1 MRDSIEWDI
10 LARREILSYAAA
22 APSPLNTQPWRVA
35 LPASLRAEIFIELP
49 RLLQKLD
56 PRCRQAVISLGA
68 FIENFDLASR
78 HAGFIPDITY
88 FPSGWPE
95 PRLDFEA
102 PVARLDLTWNENLQ
116 EDPLFGHIISRRSD
130 RRTYKKTEI
139 SPDCFGILTSSFDAE
154 PAPIS
159 LGYTTHGSLKD
170 EIAGYLVKAMEIE
183 LSDHARFREIKAWMR
198 SPPENSE
205 RLATGLTCS
214 QLGMSSISS
223 WYTRFI
229 LRLRNRS
236 GKDEIL
242 KRTLISLARKQA
254 HSAAAFGWIT
264 TKEDHRIGQV
274 RAGRAYERVHLSAAL
289 IGLSLQPMTQIIRDY
304 EDMQDLRRNFL
315 GILGIP
321 ETHTIQ
327 MFFRLG
333 YGGSGSSSPRLSPD
347 EFII

>member
-1 MRDSIEWDI
+1 
-10 LARREILSYAAA
+10 LSYAAA
-22 APSPLNTQPWRVA
+22 APSPLNTQPWRVS
-35 LPASLRAEIFIELP
+35 LPSSLRAEIFIEPP
-49 RLLQKLD
+49 RLLPKLD
-56 PRCRQAVISLGA
+56 PRSHQAIISIGA

-78 HAGFIPDITY
+78 QIGFIPDITY

-95 PRLDFEA
+95 PRLDFKD
-102 PVARLDLTWNENLQ
+102 PVARLDLTWNENLL
-116 EDPLFGHIISRRSD
+116 EDPLFGQISSRRSD

-139 SPDCFGILTSSFDAE
+139 SPDRFGILTSSFDAE

-183 LSDHARFREIKAWMR
+183 LSDHARFRETMAWMR
-198 SPPENSE
+198 SPAESSE
-205 RLATGLTCS
+205 RRATGLTFS
-214 QLGMSSISS
+214 QLGMSSISG
-223 WYTRFI
+223 WYAR
-229 LRLRNRS
+229 LMVRLRNRS

-242 KRTLISLARKQA
+242 KRTLISLTRKQA

-264 TKEDHRIGQV
+264 TKENHRIGQV
-274 RAGRAYERVHLSAAL
+274 RAGRAYERVHLSATS

-304 EDMQDLRRNFL
+304 EDMKDLRKNFH

-333 YGGSGSSSPRLSPD
+333 YGGSGSSSQRLSPA
-347 EFII
+347 EFIL